1 MHQTI
6 TFVRHPAPSYGFE
19 SGHDNNFLFI
29 NGIQPTTSVPYAC
42 VTGLRQQILSVNVV
56 LHTPSHL
63 LIYLNILMTYL
74 YFCLLYIHCF
84 IRLYVF
90 LRFSHISK

>member
-42 VTGLRQQILSVNVV
+42 VTGLRQQILSVNVS
-56 LHTPSHL
+56 LAYTFPSTN
-63 LIYLNILMTYL
+63 ISEYLNDLPIFLSVIYTLFYSS
-74 YFCLLYIHCF
+74 
-84 IRLYVF
+84 
-90 LRFSHISK
+90 LRFFTFFSH